1 MTPHIRAMVAAA
13 AYAFITGKK
22 VAGLYDHA
30 AGKHLRIAAEARG
43 ESLQGFDGDRS
54 AKFGGTLP
62 EIYDAGDKAYVSLV
76 IDGMTASGYDRA
88 SSGHHSVKVSDRQVQ
103 VHDHGEGV
111 WFAFDVQ
118 VA

>member
-1 MTPHIRAMVAAA
+1 MLPHTRALIAASA
-13 AYAFITGKK
+13 FAFITGKK

-30 AGKHLRIAAEARG
+30 TARHLKIAAEARG

-62 EIYDAGDKAYVSLV
+62 ELYDTHSRTYISMT
-76 IDGMTASGYDRA
+76 IDGATAQGFDRGA
-88 SSGHHSVKVSDRQVQ
+88 QVAYTANVTDRGVQ
-103 VHDHGEGV
+103 LYDHGQGA

-118 VA
+118 SI